1 MSNLNTISAFVGGTG
16 RNQMPAISGD
26 LSTATAAVI
35 ATDTTGT
42 TATAVLGIPLQ
53 TAILG
58 ASNARAGNAA
68 ILGNANFNGGVPRGR
83 TRPFFSSD
91 DFEGVPFRV
100 RVHGTATMGANAA
113 QSLLISL
120 TLGTSS
126 TIGSNVVVG
135 TTGAALATVAG
146 GACTF
151 SIVAELIW
159 SSAIGNVAGRHSAT
173 ISFVTPTRQVVS
185 DVINTNAT
193 TAAAAATN
201 LKFVVFATACNAA
214 SSSVQFKEFALELV

>member
-1 MSNLNTISAFVGGTG
+1 MNANTIVAYKGGTG
-16 RNQMPAISGD
+16 RNQLAALTGD
-26 LSTATAAVI
+26 LSTATAAVLN
-35 ATDTTGT
+35 TDTTGT
-42 TATAVLGIPLQ
+42 TALATLVVPLQ
-53 TAILG
+53 TAKLG
-58 ASNARAGNAA
+58 ATTPFNGNAA
-68 ILGNANFNGGVPRGR
+68 ILGPAYFNYFLPRGR
-83 TRPFFSSD
+83 QAPYFDSD
-91 DFEGVPFRV
+91 SFEGVPFRV
-100 RVHGTATMGANAA
+100 RAHGVATMGANAA

-120 TLGTSS
+120 ALGTSA
-126 TIGSNVVVG
+126 TIGSDVVVG

-193 TAAAAATN
+193 TAAAAASN
-201 LKFVVFATACNAA
+201 LSFVVFATAGNSA
-214 SSSVQFKEFALELV
+214 SSTVQFKEFAIELV